1 MNTTTLQRSRGST
14 EALLSDRFYH
24 RTPERSS
31 QVPPKLPTT
40 MEADW
45 RLVIPFSDGLFV
57 FESTP
62 DEWIVPMLQKVCE
75 LGSLPPNWN
84 SYGGQR
90 IHPEIAMAAVT
101 LLLNL
106 LSPGDPLPSVVPTS
120 RGGILLEWHEGGI
133 DLEIDIRSP
142 SWFHVVLEDGEY
154 EEECDH
160 ADLEVVQ
167 EKLNLLRS
175 RLK

>member
-1 MNTTTLQRSRGST
+1 
-14 EALLSDRFYH
+14 
-24 RTPERSS
+24 
-31 QVPPKLPTT
+31 
-40 MEADW
+40 
-45 RLVIPFSDGLFV
+45 
-57 FESTP
+57 
-62 DEWIVPMLQKVCE
+62 
-75 LGSLPPNWN
+75 
-84 SYGGQR
+84 
-90 IHPEIAMAAVT
+90 MAAVT

-106 LSPGDPLPSVVPTS
+106 LSPDDPLPSVVPTS

-167 EKLNLLRS
+167 QKLNLLRS